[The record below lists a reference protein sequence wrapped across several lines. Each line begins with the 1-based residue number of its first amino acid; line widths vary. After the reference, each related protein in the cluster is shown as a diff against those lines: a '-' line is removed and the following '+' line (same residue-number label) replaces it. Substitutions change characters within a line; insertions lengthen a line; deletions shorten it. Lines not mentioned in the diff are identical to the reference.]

1 MSLHIK
7 KISLSNFRNY
17 EKADIELAANVNIF
31 IGNNAQ
37 GKTNL
42 LEAIY
47 VGGFGK
53 SFRTSKDVELIKMGA
68 ETTTAHISAIKYG
81 REFTIDYRIKKN
93 KKKEIKVNGSSLTK
107 ISELIGFFNIVIFSP
122 EDLKL
127 IKGTPVDRRKFIDRE
142 LSHISPTYC
151 AKLIEYHK
159 ILTQRNNLLRQIST
173 KSSLKSTL
181 IIWDEKLS
189 NVGTEIILRRIEFI
203 EKLNMISNKI
213 HYGISGGKESLKLGY
228 LPNIKASKSNEK
240 EKILEEFE
248 KKLFENQTTDI
259 KRGFTSVGPHR
270 DDMTF
275 LINDIDIRN
284 YGSQGQQRTA
294 ALSLKLSEIEIIKEE
309 VGEYPILL
317 LDDVMSELDIYRQN
331 DLVKTLNKMQ
341 TIITTTDVNNIFSE
355 NVSNARIFSVNSGK
369 IQMI

>member
-1 MSLHIK
+1 MHIK

-17 EKADIELAANVNIF
+17 EKAEIELASNVNIF

-47 VGGFGK
+47 VAGFGK
-53 SFRTSKDVELIKMGA
+53 SFRTSKDTELIKMDCDTA
-68 ETTTAHISAIKYG
+68 TTHLSAIKHG

-181 IIWDEKLS
+181 FIWNEKLS
-189 NVGTEIILRRIEFI
+189 TVGTEIILRRIEFI
-203 EKLNMISNKI
+203 EKLNITSNKI
-213 HYGISGGKESLKLGY
+213 HYGISGGKEVLALIY
-228 LPNIKASKSNEK
+228 LPNLKSAKLCDK
-240 EKILEEFE
+240 EKIIAEFE
-248 KKLFENQTTDI
+248 KKLVDSEFTDI

-331 DLVKTLNKMQ
+331 DLVKTLSKMQ
-341 TIITTTDVNNIFSE
+341 MIITTTDVNNIFSE